1 MFAIIIDD
9 EVNLSQRMWK
19 KLETIWFST
28 KIFHN
33 ITDFTSSN
41 TDEPD
46 IYVIDLCLGDGDGF
60 KVIEYLRK
68 QKKSTKPIM
77 IISWLQDDDNI
88 VYWLNLWADDYLIK
102 PFTPDVFLARVKAL
116 TRRGQWWIVKNKNI
130 IKFKDLSYNTQ
141 TQLITLSN
149 KEIDLTK
156 KEKLLLRYFLEN
168 SKKVLSKDKII
179 PKVWWENDDG
189 SISDNNIWVI
199 ICSIRKKI
207 WNKVKL
213 ETMHGEWYILK

>member
-116 TRRGQWWIVKNKNI
+116 TRRWQWWIIENKNI

>member
-46 IYVIDLCLGDGDGF
+46 IYVIDLCLGDSDGF

-116 TRRGQWWIVKNKNI
+116 TRRWQWWIIENKNI